1 MNLNTFCKLYT
12 EMVRFYIF
20 ICAAPMFS
28 FAETYT
34 LDDHYLLA
42 IQCCLLVLMYTMGSK
57 ATINIT
63 SYGQLSF
70 GAHSMAIYY
79 I

>member
-1 MNLNTFCKLYT
+1 
-12 EMVRFYIF
+12 MVRFNIF
-20 ICAAPMFS
+20 ICAAPMFN

-42 IQCCLLVLMYTMGSK
+42 IQCCLLYTMGSK

-63 SYGQLSF
+63 SYEQL
-70 GAHSMAIYY
+70 
-79 I
+79 